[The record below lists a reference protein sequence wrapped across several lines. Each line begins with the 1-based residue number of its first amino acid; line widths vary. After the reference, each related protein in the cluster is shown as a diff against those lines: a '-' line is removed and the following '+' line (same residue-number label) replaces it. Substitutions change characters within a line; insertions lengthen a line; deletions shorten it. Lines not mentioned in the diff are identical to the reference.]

1 MALTQVPIELSSTPG
16 IVDNSNAT
24 AITIDS
30 SENVGIGTSSAS
42 ANLHIYKNTTAN
54 EVLRIEQGTTAYGA
68 QALFKN
74 PHNSSFYFGL
84 AGDSTGDTIHY
95 NGANSNSLF
104 YTNGSE
110 RLRIKANGE
119 VEISG
124 IGNTTGARLNIGSDA
139 NNAFVRSYDTS
150 QGMLIGVANAQP
162 FKVMTNSLERMRID
176 SSGNLLVGKTVNNTF
191 SEGLVAKAAGGANI
205 TSNGDTALDLNRRTS
220 DGTVLNFRKDN
231 TTVGSIG
238 TVAGRFFIGNDDT
251 FLTFKGSTDTVYPAS
266 SSGGGRDNAIDLG
279 ESGTR
284 FKDIYLSG
292 GVNFSANVNASGM
305 TSETLDDYEEGAWT
319 PILRGD
325 NATVSG
331 QSYGAVTGHYVKV
344 GQLVYA
350 AFDFALTA
358 AGTTNGGYAVIGNLP
373 YDALSSNLGGGS
385 MGYYTGLS
393 NTTGP
398 LVFYVAGNQAYLMEG
413 SNTYVARTDITNTTR
428 LIGFVSYRTSA

>member
-30 SENVGIGTSSAS
+30 SENV
-42 ANLHIYKNTTAN
+42 L
-54 EVLRIEQGTTAYGA
+54 VGTTDTAPGVTDTNEGFA
-68 QALFKN
+68 I
-74 PHNSSFYFGL
+74 NSSRVFVSRASDY
-84 AGDSTGDTIHY
+84 
-95 NGANSNSLF
+95 SL
-104 YTNGSE
+104 S
-110 RLRIKANGE
+110 
-119 VEISG
+119 
-124 IGNTTGARLNIGSDA
+124 
-139 NNAFVRSYDTS
+139 
-150 QGMLIGVANAQP
+150 
-162 FKVMTNSLERMRID
+162 
-176 SSGNLLVGKTVNNTF
+176 
-191 SEGLVAKAAGGANI
+191 
-205 TSNGDTALDLNRRTS
+205 LNRTTD
-220 DGTVLNFRKDN
+220 DGAIAIFRKDGSS
-231 TTVGSIG
+231 VGSIG
-238 TVAGRFFIGNDDT
+238 T
-251 FLTFKGSTDTVYPAS
+251 
-266 SSGGGRDNAIDLG
+266 SGGDIYLSNGTKSLLLTGSLVLPRGGTGGISDGTVDLG
-279 ESGTR
+279 NGSNR

-358 AGTTNGGYAVIGNLP
+358 AGTTNGAYAVIGNLP

>member
-30 SENVGIGTSSAS
+30 SENV
-42 ANLHIYKNTTAN
+42 
-54 EVLRIEQGTTAYGA
+54 
-68 QALFKN
+68 
-74 PHNSSFYFGL
+74 
-84 AGDSTGDTIHY
+84 
-95 NGANSNSLF
+95 
-104 YTNGSE
+104 
-110 RLRIKANGE
+110 
-119 VEISG
+119 
-124 IGNTTGARLNIGSDA
+124 
-139 NNAFVRSYDTS
+139 
-150 QGMLIGVANAQP
+150 
-162 FKVMTNSLERMRID
+162 
-176 SSGNLLVGKTVNNTF
+176 LVGKTAVDTNT
-191 SEGLVAKAAGGANI
+191 AGFEARSTGFIGVTRADVGAYF
-205 TSNGDTALDLNRRTS
+205 TRLTT
-220 DGTVLNFRKDN
+220 DGEIIQFRKDS
-231 TTVGSIG
+231 TAVGSIG
-238 TVAGRFFIGNDDT
+238 T
-251 FLTFKGSTDTVYPAS
+251 
-266 SSGGGRDNAIDLG
+266 SGGDIYLSNGTKSLLLTGSLVLPRGGTGGISDGTVDLG
-279 ESGTR
+279 NGSNR

>member
-30 SENVGIGTSSAS
+30 SENVM
-42 ANLHIYKNTTAN
+42 
-54 EVLRIEQGTTAYGA
+54 VGTTDTAPGA
-68 QALFKN
+68 GDTNEGFSI
-74 PHNSSFYFGL
+74 NSSRVFVSRASDY
-84 AGDSTGDTIHY
+84 
-95 NGANSNSLF
+95 SL
-104 YTNGSE
+104 S
-110 RLRIKANGE
+110 
-119 VEISG
+119 
-124 IGNTTGARLNIGSDA
+124 
-139 NNAFVRSYDTS
+139 
-150 QGMLIGVANAQP
+150 
-162 FKVMTNSLERMRID
+162 
-176 SSGNLLVGKTVNNTF
+176 
-191 SEGLVAKAAGGANI
+191 
-205 TSNGDTALDLNRRTS
+205 LNRTTD
-220 DGTVLNFRKDN
+220 DGAIAIFRKDGSS
-231 TTVGSIG
+231 VGSIG
-238 TVAGRFFIGNDDT
+238 T
-251 FLTFKGSTDTVYPAS
+251 
-266 SSGGGRDNAIDLG
+266 SGGDIYLSNGTKSLLLTGSLVLPRGGTGGISDGTVDLG
-279 ESGTR
+279 NGSNR

-358 AGTTNGGYAVIGNLP
+358 AGTTNGAYAVIGNLP

>member
-30 SENVGIGTSSAS
+30 SENV
-42 ANLHIYKNTTAN
+42 L
-54 EVLRIEQGTTAYGA
+54 VGTTDTAPGVTDTNEGFA
-68 QALFKN
+68 I
-74 PHNSSFYFGL
+74 NSSRVFVSRASDY
-84 AGDSTGDTIHY
+84 
-95 NGANSNSLF
+95 SL
-104 YTNGSE
+104 S
-110 RLRIKANGE
+110 
-119 VEISG
+119 
-124 IGNTTGARLNIGSDA
+124 
-139 NNAFVRSYDTS
+139 
-150 QGMLIGVANAQP
+150 
-162 FKVMTNSLERMRID
+162 
-176 SSGNLLVGKTVNNTF
+176 
-191 SEGLVAKAAGGANI
+191 
-205 TSNGDTALDLNRRTS
+205 LNRTTD
-220 DGTVLNFRKDN
+220 DGAIAIFRKDGSS
-231 TTVGSIG
+231 VGSIG
-238 TVAGRFFIGNDDT
+238 T
-251 FLTFKGSTDTVYPAS
+251 
-266 SSGGGRDNAIDLG
+266 SGGDIYLSNGTKSLLLTGSLVLPRGGTGGISDGTVDLG
-279 ESGTR
+279 NGSNR

-413 SNTYVARTDITNTTR
+413 SSTYVARSDITNTTR

>member
-30 SENVGIGTSSAS
+30 SENVM
-42 ANLHIYKNTTAN
+42 
-54 EVLRIEQGTTAYGA
+54 VGTTDTAPGA
-68 QALFKN
+68 GDTNEGFSI
-74 PHNSSFYFGL
+74 NSSRVFVSRASDY
-84 AGDSTGDTIHY
+84 
-95 NGANSNSLF
+95 SL
-104 YTNGSE
+104 S
-110 RLRIKANGE
+110 
-119 VEISG
+119 
-124 IGNTTGARLNIGSDA
+124 
-139 NNAFVRSYDTS
+139 
-150 QGMLIGVANAQP
+150 
-162 FKVMTNSLERMRID
+162 
-176 SSGNLLVGKTVNNTF
+176 
-191 SEGLVAKAAGGANI
+191 
-205 TSNGDTALDLNRRTS
+205 LNRTTD
-220 DGTVLNFRKDN
+220 DGAIAIFRKDGSS
-231 TTVGSIG
+231 VGSIG
-238 TVAGRFFIGNDDT
+238 T
-251 FLTFKGSTDTVYPAS
+251 
-266 SSGGGRDNAIDLG
+266 SGGDIYLSNGTKSLLLTGSLVLPRGGTGGISDGTVDLG
-279 ESGTR
+279 NGSNR

>member
-30 SENVGIGTSSAS
+30 SENV
-42 ANLHIYKNTTAN
+42 L
-54 EVLRIEQGTTAYGA
+54 VGTTDTAPGVTDTNEGFA
-68 QALFKN
+68 I
-74 PHNSSFYFGL
+74 NSSRVFVSRASDY
-84 AGDSTGDTIHY
+84 
-95 NGANSNSLF
+95 SL
-104 YTNGSE
+104 S
-110 RLRIKANGE
+110 
-119 VEISG
+119 
-124 IGNTTGARLNIGSDA
+124 
-139 NNAFVRSYDTS
+139 
-150 QGMLIGVANAQP
+150 
-162 FKVMTNSLERMRID
+162 
-176 SSGNLLVGKTVNNTF
+176 
-191 SEGLVAKAAGGANI
+191 
-205 TSNGDTALDLNRRTS
+205 LNRTTD
-220 DGTVLNFRKDN
+220 DGAIAIFRKDGSS
-231 TTVGSIG
+231 VGSIG
-238 TVAGRFFIGNDDT
+238 T
-251 FLTFKGSTDTVYPAS
+251 
-266 SSGGGRDNAIDLG
+266 SGGDIYLSNGTKSLLLTGSLVLPRGGTGGISDGTVDLG
-279 ESGTR
+279 NGSNR